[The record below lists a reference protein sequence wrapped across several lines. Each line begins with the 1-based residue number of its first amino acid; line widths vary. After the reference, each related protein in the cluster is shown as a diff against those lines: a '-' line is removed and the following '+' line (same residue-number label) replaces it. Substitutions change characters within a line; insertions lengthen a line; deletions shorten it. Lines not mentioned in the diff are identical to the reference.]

1 MVNYL
6 LKKSY
11 RLKDLKEI
19 EFNDL
24 WGDHGVFTTMWI
36 FDKPSKI
43 LFFKEHINNLVK
55 SSNIKDYGGFTR
67 DLSSQMMYGA
77 NEVELGKQ
85 WANNE
90 LISSLAEG
98 CKAIGCLRRGL
109 YITVLYK
116 QTSTKI
122 PGDFLGRLVLGE
134 EGDMVKV
141 FGATIF

>member
-43 LFFKEHINNLVK
+43 LFFKEHINNLIK
-55 SSNIKDYGGFTR
+55 SSKAYSVFKNSLKTDILNILKENLDSKTKYNH
-67 DLSSQMMYGA
+67 LLNSS
-77 NEVELGKQ
+77 E
-85 WANNE
+85 
-90 LISSLAEG
+90 
-98 CKAIGCLRRGL
+98 
-109 YITVLYK
+109 
-116 QTSTKI
+116 
-122 PGDFLGRLVLGE
+122 
-134 EGDMVKV
+134 
-141 FGATIF
+141 